1 MDPLQ
6 QLWDLYEQVMEKPPI
21 QDEDPATMGSPNEEN
36 FDHPVTQQRRQV
48 DVMRASGMD
57 AEVAHENIFGEV
69 DTGDSTSKA
78 QLASTLSRVQNDG
91 NRKGVRIEKDTEHQS
106 LLAMDD
112 EMEKR
117 DAVTPDDLRTPTSK
131 EVPNSLQAPEGQ
143 EQTVGESVGI
153 TDVWDYNDDV
163 AYLQTYGRA

>member
-6 QLWDLYEQVMEKPPI
+6 HLWDLYEGMMEKPSL
-21 QDEDPATMGSPNEEN
+21 QDEAPATMGSPNEEN

-48 DVMRASGMD
+48 DMMRASGVD
-57 AEVAHENIFGEV
+57 AEQAHENVFGEV
-69 DTGDSTSKA
+69 DTGDSMSKA

-91 NRKGVRIEKDTEHQS
+91 NRKGVKIEKDTEHKS

-117 DAVTPDDLRTPTSK
+117 DAVTPDDLRTPTQK
-131 EVPNSLQAPEGQ
+131 EVPNALQAPGGQ
-143 EQTVGESVGI
+143 EQTVGESVDI
-153 TDVWDYNDDV
+153 KDVWDYNDDI